1 MINAALWTW
10 VYKYLFETL
19 LSILLDIHLE
29 VELLHHMV
37 ILLLIFED
45 WYTIVYSGC
54 VRGST
59 LTETAHPG
67 QAP

>member
-1 MINAALWTW
+1 MLLSTW

-19 LSILLDIHLE
+19 LSILLGIHLE
-29 VELLHHMV
+29 VELLHPM
-37 ILLLIFED
+37 ITLLLIFED
-45 WYTIVYSGC
+45 WYAIVYSGC

-59 LTETAHPG
+59 VPETAHPG